1 MFRNTRPTVIGD
13 NEFIALMALLMSLV
27 ALAIDTM
34 LPALAVI
41 GSDLG
46 VINPNHNQLIIS
58 VIFLGVAIGQ
68 LLYGP
73 LSDSVGRKPAIY
85 LGTGIFMLGSILS
98 LFATS
103 FSIMLAGRLLQG
115 LGIAG
120 PRIVTMALIRD
131 KYEGREMAKVMS
143 FVITLFILA
152 PTVAPAIGQVIISF
166 SHWRAIFAFFLLLAL
181 ITMVWLAV
189 RQPET
194 LAVEKRIT
202 LSLSRVLSAVREVC
216 LNRISFGYTLTSGFL
231 SGLFLVFLTT
241 SPQILQGQ
249 YELGV
254 KFPIYFAALSIAVGI
269 TTFLNG
275 KIVMRFGMR
284 LLCHRALYILFAVSL
299 LYCYPAFNYNGHPPL
314 WTFMGYL
321 ILCFFAVGFV
331 FGNLNALAMQPLGH
345 IAGVG
350 AAVIG
355 SLSTLI
361 SLPIGIFIGHS
372 YNDTVLP
379 LVLGFLGC
387 SLSCILLVTWT
398 ERTADMSKISEKDS

>member
-1 MFRNTRPTVIGD
+1 MFRKPGPTVIGD

-27 ALAIDTM
+27 ALTIDTM

-41 GSDLG
+41 GRDLG
-46 VINPNHNQLIIS
+46 VINPNHNQLIIT
-58 VIFLGVAIGQ
+58 VIFLGIAIGQ

-73 LSDSVGRKPAIY
+73 LSDSIGRKPAIY
-85 LGTGIFMLGSILS
+85 IGTGIFMLGSIMS
-98 LFATS
+98 LLATS
-103 FSIMLAGRLLQG
+103 FTLMLAGRLLQG

-120 PRIVTMALIRD
+120 PRIVTMAVIRD
-131 KYEGREMAKVMS
+131 KYEGRQMAKVMS

-152 PTVAPAIGQVIISF
+152 PTIAPALGQIIISF
-166 SHWRAIFAFFLLLAL
+166 SHWRVIFAFFILLSL
-181 ITMVWLAV
+181 ITMAWLAF

-194 LAVEKRIT
+194 LPIEKRIP
-202 LSLSRVLSAVREVC
+202 LSLSRVWSAVCEVC
-216 LNRISFGYTLTSGFL
+216 SNRISFGYTLTSGFL

-241 SPQILQGQ
+241 SPQIMLEQ
-249 YELGV
+249 YELGA
-254 KFPIYFAALSIAVGI
+254 KFPIYFAVICLSVGVS
-269 TTFLNG
+269 TFLNG

-284 LLCHRALYILFAVSL
+284 LLCRWALYILFILSL
-299 LYCYPAFNYNGHPPL
+299 LYCFSAFDYNGHPPL
-314 WTFMGYL
+314 WTFIGYL
-321 ILCFFAVGFV
+321 MLCFFCVGFL

-361 SLPIGIFIGHS
+361 SLPIGISIGHS
-372 YNDTVLP
+372 YNGTILP
-379 LVLGFLGC
+379 LVMGFLGC

-398 ERTADMSKISEKDS
+398 ERMTNTDC